1 MLTISNCVSQS
12 TQKSPYEMVFSRP
25 VHNNDEFWL
34 ELHKQLSNNFIINE
48 EDLPESMPEIL
59 YFNDEEVY
67 LTLVNYIYYV
77 IF

>member
-1 MLTISNCVSQS
+1 
-12 TQKSPYEMVFSRP
+12 MVFGRS

-34 ELHKQLSNNFIINE
+34 ELHKQLSNNFIVNE
-48 EDLPESMPEIL
+48 EDLPESMSEIL